1 MNKILN
7 ITIGALVLSLAIFGV
22 VAMSKSTVSDAA
34 GANGAWHAT
43 WANQTASAKDACN
56 LSTLAVQDSY
66 KGASSKTITL
76 FHTGDGNHSLKDDP
90 AYSVGEQYVLF
101 LSEQRADGRWVVT
114 SPEGRHLV
122 SNGTVRNFSERPA
135 VAAKN
140 GMGLDA
146 FLADLSFEWL
156 VNPDDRAVFQVYGGP
171 GYGWVNF
178 DPPTGKDDDDNVLT
192 LHFGVGAKISITDE
206 FYIRPDARIRWFDA
220 DEDPAGGPDDSH
232 TDLEATIGFGWYLG
246 GGD

>member
-22 VAMSKSTVSDAA
+22 VAMGKSTVSDAA
-34 GANGAWHAT
+34 GANGAWHAV
-43 WANQTASAKDACN
+43 WANQTASAKDAYN
-56 LSTLAVQDSY
+56 LGTLAVRATVVKVEQAADITVPAAGEPNNVSAIPNQTITLAVQDSY
-66 KGASSKTITL
+66 KGATSKTITV

-146 FLADLSFEWL
+146 FLADL
-156 VNPDDRAVFQVYGGP
+156 
-171 GYGWVNF
+171 
-178 DPPTGKDDDDNVLT
+178 K
-192 LHFGVGAKISITDE
+192 K
-206 FYIRPDARIRWFDA
+206 
-220 DEDPAGGPDDSH
+220 
-232 TDLEATIGFGWYLG
+232 
-246 GGD
+246 